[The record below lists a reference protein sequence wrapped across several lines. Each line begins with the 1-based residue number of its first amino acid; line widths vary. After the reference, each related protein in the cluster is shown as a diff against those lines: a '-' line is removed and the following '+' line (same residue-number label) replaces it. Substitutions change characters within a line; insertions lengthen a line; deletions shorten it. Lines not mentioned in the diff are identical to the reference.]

1 MKLLLTSAA
10 AVALMSGAAAAADLP
25 LPVEQAPIMAPAA
38 VGYDWT
44 GVYLGLQ
51 AGWKWGDND
60 FGWRDDDD
68 EDDFDFDGDGAD
80 FDGWFAGGHIG
91 ARYQWNWLVAGVEGD
106 LEWVDVDGDG
116 DDDDDDDGD
125 DDLRVGTDIDWE
137 GSIRGTLGVGIDR
150 VHVYGTGGFAFAGVD
165 DSFDFD
171 DDDDEDDGRRGDDND
186 DTRVGWTIG
195 AGVDVAVTDRI
206 TVGALYKYVDLGD
219 GDDFDVFEDDGDD
232 ERDGRFDTEI
242 DYHSIQARVAVT
254 F

>member
-1 MKLLLTSAA
+1 MTRFLVSAA

-25 LPVEQAPIMAPAA
+25 LPMEPAPVLAPVA
-38 VGYDWT
+38 VGYNWT
-44 GVYLGLQ
+44 GVYVGLQ
-51 AGWKWGDND
+51 AGWKFGDNN
-60 FGWRDDDD
+60 FGFDDDD
-68 EDDFDFDGDGAD
+68 DDDDFLDDFDDDSVD

-106 LEWVDVDGDG
+106 LEWVDVDGDSG
-116 DDDDDDDGD
+116 FDDDDDGD
-125 DDLRVGTDIDWE
+125 DDLRIGSDIDWE
-137 GSIRGTLGVGIDR
+137 GSIRGTLGVGFDR

-171 DDDDEDDGRRGDDND
+171 DDDDEDDSGDDGD

-195 AGVDVAVTDRI
+195 AGVDVAVTDRV

-219 GDDFDVFEDDGDD
+219 DDSDVFDDDD
-232 ERDGRFDTEI
+232 DDRDGRFNTEI